1 MPARE
6 GSGVAARRFDEAAVL
21 TPLILS
27 PIYRSYLWGGRR
39 FETTLGRKLPG
50 DDVYAES
57 WQLVDRGSDQ
67 SVVAAGPLAGAT
79 LGSLVSTRG
88 RELLGRHSP
97 QRAFPLLFK
106 FLDACQDLS
115 VQVHPDDER
124 AARLGTPDLG
134 KTEAW
139 YVIDAAP
146 GSRMYAGL
154 KDGVTRERFA
164 AALRAGRCDEAI
176 HSFPVKAGDC
186 VFIPAGTV
194 HAIGAGLLVAE
205 IQQSSDVT
213 FRLHDWNRVGP
224 DGKPRDLHV
233 EEGIEA
239 TTRLGPVA
247 PVTPAATSDPAVR
260 RLVASDYFVFDEVV
274 PAGSWKVGGD
284 EGCHF
289 VAVIGGAVALEDR
302 WCLPPLAVGDCVLFP
317 ASIGRQRLTAM
328 TSDGVAAKLLH
339 VSLP

>member
-1 MPARE
+1 M
-6 GSGVAARRFDEAAVL
+6 L
-21 TPLILS
+21 TPLILA

-39 FETTLGRKLPG
+39 FETALGRTLPG
-50 DDVYAES
+50 EGVVAES
-57 WQLVDRGSDQ
+57 WQLVDRGGDQ
-67 SVVAAGPLAGAT
+67 SVVAAGPLAGTT
-79 LGSLVSTRG
+79 LQTLVSEHG
-88 RELLGRHSP
+88 LQLLGRHAP

-146 GSRMYAGL
+146 GSRIYAGL
-154 KDGVTRERFA
+154 APGVTRERFA

-176 HSFPVKAGDC
+176 HSFPVRAGDC

-224 DGKPRDLHV
+224 DGKPRALHV
-233 EEGIEA
+233 EEGLEA
-239 TTRLGPVA
+239 TTKFGPVA
-247 PVTPAATSDPAVR
+247 PVAPLATADLAVR
-260 RLVASDYFVFDEVV
+260 RLVACDYFVFNEVM
-274 PAGSWKVGGD
+274 PQGPWEVGGD
-284 EGCHF
+284 DGCHF
-289 VAVIGGAVALEDR
+289 VAVIGGAVAFEAR
-302 WCLPPLAVGDCVLFP
+302 WGLPPLGVGDCVLLP
-317 ASIGRQRLTAM
+317 ASIGRQTLTPVV
-328 TSDGVAAKLLH
+328 TDGATKLLH
-339 VSLP
+339 VALP